1 MVCPALHRDQ
11 QPLDAR
17 YRFDDANVN
26 LLIVE
31 DTPLLNMQFKKRLKI
46 ATLRLVV
53 TLWREAC
60 CPHGFSDTHTV
71 VITQRI
77 QFPRLDQPQY
87 APRSPVVRRE
97 ATALLL
103 AQGHHLQRSLRLPYL
118 LAQSLQRDQRRKNAQ
133 RTIKLPT
140 QFHRIDV

>member
-17 YRFDDANVN
+17 YRFDDANVD

-31 DTPLLNMQFKKRLKI
+31 DAPLLNMQFNERLKI
-46 ATLRLVV
+46 VTSRLVV
-53 TLWREAC
+53 TLWREAR

-77 QFPRLDQPQY
+77 QLPSLDQPQY

-97 ATALLL
+97 AAALLL
-103 AQGHHLQRSLRLPYL
+103 AQGDHLQRSLRLPHL
-118 LAQSLQRDQRRKNAQ
+118 LAQSLQRDQRRKDAQ

-140 QFHRIDV
+140 QFHSIDV